1 MVAPVYCG
9 CCCKVETLLLL
20 LNEIKSLVLPG
31 CIVVGDSGQ
40 PLLRSYCWCWRGTK
54 LTPIC
59 VEVSSFILK
68 KDSSTSML
76 A

>member
-1 MVAPVYCG
+1 MVVPYY
-9 CCCKVETLLLL
+9 CCCKDETLLF
-20 LNEIKSLVLPG
+20 NANKSLTLPG